1 MLFQKPKDMKYTDMC
16 IYVDKIVA
24 RGNPTEAEQNTIFQY
39 LYHIAFMLAHKQKYF
54 NASHYY
60 DEFAI
65 YFATSVMQRLFYNP
79 RLSEVDENGDPVL
92 APIKSVLNYM
102 KNVCYPRKVE
112 FEQENYSQK
121 YTETFDTREWSQSF
135 NRDPYEEVKETDI
148 LFYLRDLPKTIKYLI
163 YEHNF
168 YKNDKVMMKNIYLSC
183 LLSFLNIITF
193 SEADKEKFETAYTSV
208 DAKYR
213 LLAKIYAKNRTEGI
227 ILYHLDAEY
236 EDYIRVLVNKIFRY
250 LKQDIMEISNQYTIS
265 DEVMTNILFLEV
277 NGETTTTE

>member
-24 RGNPTEAEQNTIFQY
+24 RGNPTEVEQNTIFQY

-135 NRDPYEEVKETDI
+135 NKDPYEEVKETDI

>member
-121 YTETFDTREWSQSF
+121 YTETFETREWSQSF

-236 EDYIRVLVNKIFRY
+236 EDYIRVLVNKLFRY

-277 NGETTTTE
+277 NGETTITE

>member
-24 RGNPTEAEQNTIFQY
+24 RGNPTEVEQNTIFQY

-135 NRDPYEEVKETDI
+135 NKDPYEEVKETDI

-236 EDYIRVLVNKIFRY
+236 EDYIRVLVNKLFRY

>member
-236 EDYIRVLVNKIFRY
+236 EDYIRVLVNKLFRY

-277 NGETTTTE
+277 NGETTITE

>member
-236 EDYIRVLVNKIFRY
+236 EDYIRVLVNKLFRY